1 MDGADKKFS
10 PWDATTLD
18 LFVKRGK
25 ALRMSHD
32 RLQLKT
38 KLDNGVIIP
47 YRGIVNKYHGAFTR
61 FIRDYTFND
70 EDFRKYQYCP
80 KLFCRETYGTPELWS
95 ELLYI
100 NHMTS
105 MMEFNK
111 RTIKAFSMSI
121 LDNISELTMLYR
133 DDLIDNRVS
142 IGEVYV

>member
-18 LFVKRGK
+18 VFVSRGK
-25 ALRMSHD
+25 GLKMSHE
-32 RLQLKT
+32 RLQFKT
-38 KLDNGVIIP
+38 TLDNGVVIP

-61 FIRDYTFND
+61 FIRDYNFSD
-70 EDFRKYQYCP
+70 SQFQRYQYSP

-100 NHMTS
+100 NHMTTQ
-105 MMEFNK
+105 MEFNK
-111 RTIKAFSMSI
+111 RTIKAFSLSI
-121 LDNISELTMLYR
+121 LDYISELTMLYR
-133 DDLIDNRVS
+133 DDLIDNRTS